1 MKVIAKKN
9 GNGGALGMSDVSTRR
24 GRCSAPMSPEIIHNC
39 FV

>member
-24 GRCSAPMSPEIIHNC
+24 EAGVQHQCPLK
-39 FV
+39 